1 MWDINGFQTA
11 ISNQVELYLRKLRQL
26 VEMESPSGDKARLD
40 QLSQVIADEW
50 SELGLAVSVQN
61 KAESGNHLLIR
72 WDPSGVD
79 LQLQPWLV
87 VGHFDTVWPVG
98 TLEKMPFR
106 QDSHVIYGPGTYDM
120 KADLVMA
127 WLTVFEMQK
136 TGIKPSRPVVFLW
149 TTDEEVGS
157 TTSRELIESQARQA
171 YAGLVLEPPLANG
184 ALKTARKGVGC
195 YRLEVQ
201 GRSAHA
207 GVEPEKGRSAIVEL
221 AHQILMIQSLAR
233 PDLGTTLNLGQIGGG
248 TANNVVAE
256 SAWAEV
262 DARVSTMEEAE
273 RLDDEMQSKLKPVT
287 ADVVLTISG
296 GLNRPPMVRTPET
309 VRLFERAKVIA
320 GRLGVDLMEGATG
333 GGSDGNFTS
342 AVGCPTLDGLGL
354 EGAGA
359 HAPHEQID
367 LRSVPFRA
375 TLLAGMLSEVAGIE
389 STIEL
394 QYLKKRS

>member
-1 MWDINGFQTA
+1 MWDLNGFQSA
-11 ISNQVELYLRKLRQL
+11 ISNHLELYLRKLKQI

-61 KAESGNHLLIR
+61 QSESGNHLLIR

-79 LQLQPWLV
+79 LQLKPWLV

-106 QDSHVIYGPGTYDM
+106 QDSHIIYGPGTYDM

-136 TGIKPSRPVVFLW
+136 SGIKPSRPVVFLW

-157 TTSRELIESQARQA
+157 TRQA
-171 YAGLVLEPPLANG
+171 YAALVLEPPLANG

-233 PDLGTTLNLGQIGGG
+233 PDLGTTLNVGQIGGG

-256 SAWAEV
+256 FAWAEV
-262 DARVSTMEEAE
+262 DARVSSMEEAE

-309 VRLFERAKVIA
+309 VRLFERAKEIA
-320 GRLGVDLMEGATG
+320 GMLGVDLMEGATG

-389 STIEL
+389 
-394 QYLKKRS
+394 